1 MARFLAAGLWL
12 VCFAASSSAVQ
23 MTLDDRAIGEAILAG
38 QSRIDRERARIHQPY
53 RLMVRQPPVDWVD
66 VITPFHRVMLAAEAQ
81 ARVGNRV
88 FAQREALAAQREA
101 PGPIT
106 LMIELTFHPLN
117 TFIGVPA
124 YNVSLVGPRDTQVQ
138 PLRIDRYPRFQART
152 ESPAPE
158 LAGSNPAPVL
168 GKGQPVLGGTIVV
181 PFSGAG
187 IDPVGSYTVVI
198 AEAGK
203 ELARVPMDFGKLR

>member
-1 MARFLAAGLWL
+1 MARILAAVLSL

-38 QSRIDRERARIHQPY
+38 QSRIDRERARIHQTY
-53 RLMVRQPPVDWVD
+53 RLVVRQPPVDWVD

-81 ARVGNRV
+81 ARAGNRM
-88 FAQREALAAQREA
+88 FAQREALVAQREA

-124 YNVSLVGPRDTQVQ
+124 YNVSLAGPRDTQIQ

-158 LAGSNPAPVL
+158 LAGSNAAPVL

-181 PFSGAG
+181 PFSSAEL
-187 IDPVGSYTVVI
+187 DPVGSYTVVI
-198 AEAGK
+198 SEAGK
-203 ELARVPMDFGKLR
+203 ELARVPVDFGKLR